1 MAGGKE
7 TPRQKMIGMM
17 YLVLTALLAMNVS
30 KDILNA
36 FVTINESL
44 VKTNSTFD
52 KKNNVTTNAFEL
64 AMLNDERKTKPF
76 ATAATSIRSKAKDID
91 KFITELKSELLQHVD
106 KLPKETADTIQLAR
120 FGSKDNYDVPTHFL
134 IGEDPEKATGK
145 AVELKEKINNFRQDI
160 LGLIKKSVNKPGAA
174 ATFEQGLGLKTERVY
189 SLFEEMEV
197 SWENNLFYHVPLAA
211 VIAHLSRIQNEV
223 KNAEGDAINLLYN
236 EISAA
241 DFKFDTLAAKVVAPT
256 SYVLTGNE
264 YTADLFVAAFSTTQ
278 DPQIWLGEVDSVTNK
293 IKGTVDSTS
302 VKVFRGIGTYTIK
315 TGGEGLQKY
324 TGLIRVK
331 SPDNSYKSYP
341 FRSQYM
347 VARPAA
353 SVSPDKMNVFYIGV
367 DNPVTITAA
376 GVAPSDLS
384 PSLQGGTLSKS
395 SGPGQYIVRVSG
407 GTLAT
412 VNVGAKINGNNQN
425 MGSFKFRVKRVP
437 DPVAFFAG
445 KKGDDKISKGELN
458 SAQGVMAKLEN
469 FDFDLK
475 FDIKSFD
482 ITMNINGGIATASSN
497 SNRITP
503 EQATML
509 KNAKTG
515 TRVFFENVRA
525 LGPDGTVRKIPGV
538 NLKVGQ

>member
-44 VKTNSTFD
+44 VKTNANFD
-52 KKNNVTTNAFEL
+52 AKNDVTSNAFEIAL
-64 AMLNDERKTKPF
+64 LNDERKTKQF
-76 ATAATSIRSKAKDID
+76 YNAAKSIRSKAKDID
-91 KFITELKSELLQHVD
+91 KFIIELKSELFQHVD
-106 KLPKETADTIQLAR
+106 KLEKATADTIQLAR
-120 FGSKDNYDVPTHFL
+120 FGSKDNYDAPTHYL
-134 IGEDPEKATGK
+134 IGDDPEKATGK
-145 AVELKEKINNFRQDI
+145 AVELKEKITNFRKDI
-160 LGLIKKSVNKPGAA
+160 LGLIKASVKKPGAA
-174 ATFEQGLGLKTERVY
+174 ASFEQGLGLKTDRVY

-223 KNAEGDAINLLYN
+223 KNCEGDAINMLYS
-236 EISAA
+236 EISAS

-264 YTADLFVAAFSTTQ
+264 YTADIFVAAFSTTQ
-278 DPQIWLGEVDSVTNK
+278 NPQIWLGEVDSVTNK
-293 IKGTVDSTS
+293 IKGPVDSNT
-302 VKVFRGIGTYTIK
+302 VKVSRGIGTYTIK

-324 TGLIRVK
+324 SGLIRVK

-341 FRSQYM
+341 FTSSYM

-384 PSLQGGTLSKS
+384 PSITGGSLTKA
-395 SGPGQYIVRVSG
+395 SGPGQYVVRVSG

-412 VNVGAKINGNNQN
+412 VNVGAKISGNNQN

-437 DPVAFFAG
+437 DPVAYFAG
-445 KKGDDKISKGELN
+445 KKGDDKIGKGELLVT
-458 SAQGVMAKLEN
+458 QGVMAKLEN

-482 ITMNINGGIATASSN
+482 ITMSAGGGIATASSN
-497 SNRITP
+497 SNRITS
-503 EQATML
+503 EQANLL

-515 TRVFFENVRA
+515 TRVFIENVRA
-525 LGPDGTVRKIPGV
+525 MGPDGVMRKIPGV

>member
-44 VKTNSTFD
+44 VKTNANFD
-52 KKNNVTTNAFEL
+52 AKNNITTNAFSL

-76 ATAATSIRSKAKDID
+76 ATAATAIRTKAKALD
-91 KFITELKSELLQHVD
+91 KFIIELKSELIEHVE
-106 KLPKETADTIQLAR
+106 KVEKITADTIQLAR
-120 FGSKDNYDVPTHFL
+120 VGSKDNYDIPTHFL
-134 IGEDPEKATGK
+134 IGDNPEKATGK
-145 AVELKEKINNFRQDI
+145 AIELKEKIDNFRKDI
-160 LGLIKKSVNKPGAA
+160 LGLIKATVKKPGAA
-174 ATFEQGLGLKTERVY
+174 SNFESGLGLKTERVY

-197 SWENNLFYHVPLAA
+197 SWENDLFYHVPLAA
-211 VIAHLSRIQNEV
+211 VIAHLSRIQNEI
-223 KNAEGDAINLLYN
+223 KNCEGDAINLLFS

-278 DPQIWLGEVDSVTNK
+278 NPQVWLGEVDSITNS
-293 IKGTVDSTS
+293 IKGPIDSTS
-302 VKVFRGIGTYTIK
+302 VEVAKGIGRYLVK

-324 TGLIRVK
+324 SGLIRVK
-331 SPDNSYKSYP
+331 SPDNTYKSYP
-341 FRSQYM
+341 FKSEYM

-376 GVAPSDLS
+376 GVAPSDIS
-384 PSLQGGTLSKS
+384 PSMSGGTLTKS
-395 SGPGQYIVRVSG
+395 SGPGQYVVRVKSG
-407 GTLAT
+407 NEAT
-412 VNVGAKINGNNQN
+412 VNVGAKINGNNQS
-425 MGSFKFRVKRVP
+425 MGAFKFRVKRVP

-445 KKGDDKISKGELN
+445 RKGDDKISRGELKVTP
-458 SAQGVMAKLEN
+458 GVLAKLEN

-475 FDIKSFD
+475 FDVKSFD
-482 ITMNINGGIATASSN
+482 ISMSVGGSIAIASSN
-497 SNRITP
+497 SNRITS
-503 EQATML
+503 EQLTL
-509 KNAKTG
+509 LNNAKPG
-515 TRVFFENVRA
+515 SKVYIENVKA
-525 LGPDGTVRKIPGV
+525 MGPDGTMRKIPGV
-538 NLKVGQ
+538 NLKVN

>member
-44 VKTNSTFD
+44 VKTNANFD
-52 KKNNVTTNAFEL
+52 AKNNITTNAFSL

-76 ATAATSIRSKAKDID
+76 ATAATAIRTKAKALD
-91 KFITELKSELLQHVD
+91 KFIIELKSELFEHVE
-106 KLPKETADTIQLAR
+106 KVEKATADTIQLAR
-120 FGSKDNYDVPTHFL
+120 VGSKDNYDIPTHFL
-134 IGEDPEKATGK
+134 IGDNPEKANGK
-145 AVELKEKINNFRQDI
+145 AIELKEKIDNFRKDV
-160 LGLIKKSVNKPGAA
+160 LGLIKATVKKPGAA
-174 ATFEQGLGLKTERVY
+174 ANFESGLGLKTERVY

-197 SWENNLFYHVPLAA
+197 SWENDLFYHVPLAA
-211 VIAHLSRIQNEV
+211 VIAHLSRIQNEI
-223 KNAEGDAINLLYN
+223 KNCEGDAINLLFS

-264 YTADLFVAAFSTTQ
+264 YTANLFVAAFSTTQ
-278 DPQIWLGEVDSVTNK
+278 NPQVWLGEVDSVTNS
-293 IKGTVDSTS
+293 IKGPIDSTS
-302 VKVFRGIGTYTIK
+302 VEVTKGIGRYIVK
-315 TGGEGLQKY
+315 AGAEGLQKY
-324 TGLIRVK
+324 SGLIRVK
-331 SPDNSYKSYP
+331 SPDNTYKSYP
-341 FRSQYM
+341 FKSEYM

-384 PSLQGGTLSKS
+384 PTMSGGSLTKA
-395 SGPGQYIVRVSG
+395 SGAGQYIVRVKG
-407 GTLAT
+407 GNEAT
-412 VNVGAKINGNNQN
+412 VSVGAKINGNNQN

-445 KKGDDKISKGELN
+445 RKGDDKISRAELKVTP
-458 SAQGVMAKLEN
+458 GVLAKLEN

-475 FDIKSFD
+475 FDVKSFD
-482 ITMNINGGIATASSN
+482 ISMSVGGSIAIASSS

-503 EQATML
+503 EQL
-509 KNAKTG
+509 NLLNNAKPG
-515 TRVFFENVRA
+515 SKVYIENVKA
-525 LGPDGTVRKIPGV
+525 MGPDGTMRKIPGV
-538 NLKVGQ
+538 NLKVN

>member
-1 MAGGKE
+1 
-7 TPRQKMIGMM
+7 MIGMM

-44 VKTNSTFD
+44 VKTNSNFD
-52 KKNNVTTNAFEL
+52 AKNDVTSNAFEL
-64 AMLNDERKTKPF
+64 AMLNDERKTKQF
-76 ATAATSIRSKAKDID
+76 YTAAKSIRLKAKDID
-91 KFITELKSELLQHVD
+91 KFITELKSELFQHVE
-106 KLPKETADTIQLAR
+106 KLEKQVADTIKLAR
-120 FGSKDNYDVPTHFL
+120 FGSKDNYDIPTHFL
-134 IGEDPEKATGK
+134 IGDDPEKATGK
-145 AVELKEKINNFRQDI
+145 AIELKDKITNFRKDI
-160 LGLIKKSVNKPGAA
+160 LGLVKASVKKPGAA
-174 ATFEQGLGLKTERVY
+174 AEFEKGLGLKTERVY

-223 KNAEGDAINLLYN
+223 KNCEGDAINLLYN
-236 EISAA
+236 EISAS

-278 DPQIWLGEVDSVTNK
+278 NPQIWLGEVDSLTNK
-293 IKGTVDSTS
+293 IKGPIDSTS
-302 VKVFRGIGTYTIK
+302 VKVARGIGTYTIK

-331 SPDNSYKSYP
+331 SPDNTYKSYP

-395 SGPGQYIVRVSG
+395 SGPGQYVVRVSG
-407 GTLAT
+407 GTQAT

-437 DPVAFFAG
+437 DPVAYFAG
-445 KKGDDKISKGELN
+445 KKGDDKISKGELTVT
-458 SAQGVMAKLEN
+458 QGVMAKLEN

-482 ITMNINGGIATASSN
+482 ITMSVNGGIASLSSN
-497 SNRITP
+497 SNRITA
-503 EQATML
+503 EQATLL

-515 TRVFFENVRA
+515 SRVFIENVRA
-525 LGPDGTVRKIPGV
+525 MGPDGVMRKIPGV

>member
-44 VKTNSTFD
+44 VKTNANFD
-52 KKNNVTTNAFEL
+52 AKNDVTSNAFEIAL
-64 AMLNDERKTKPF
+64 LNDERKTKQF
-76 ATAATSIRSKAKDID
+76 YNAAKSIRSKAKDID
-91 KFITELKSELLQHVD
+91 KFIIELKSELFQHVD
-106 KLPKETADTIQLAR
+106 KLEKATADTIQLAR
-120 FGSKDNYDVPTHFL
+120 FGSKDNYDAPTHYL
-134 IGEDPEKATGK
+134 IGDNPEKATGK
-145 AVELKEKINNFRQDI
+145 AVELKEKITNFRKDI
-160 LGLIKKSVNKPGAA
+160 LGLIKASVKKPGAA
-174 ATFEQGLGLKTERVY
+174 ASFEQGLGLKTDRVY

-223 KNAEGDAINLLYN
+223 KNCEGDAINMLYS
-236 EISAA
+236 EISAS

-264 YTADLFVAAFSTTQ
+264 YTADIFVAAFSTTQ
-278 DPQIWLGEVDSVTNK
+278 NPQIWLGEVDSVTNK
-293 IKGTVDSTS
+293 IKGPVDSST
-302 VKVFRGIGTYTIK
+302 VKVSRGIGTYTIK

-324 TGLIRVK
+324 SGLIRVK

-341 FRSQYM
+341 FTSSYM

-384 PSLQGGTLSKS
+384 PSITGGSLTKA
-395 SGPGQYIVRVSG
+395 SGPGQYVVRVSG

-412 VNVGAKINGNNQN
+412 VNVGAKISGNNQN

-437 DPVAFFAG
+437 DPVAYFAG
-445 KKGDDKISKGELN
+445 KKGDDKIGKGELLVT
-458 SAQGVMAKLEN
+458 QGVMAKLEN

-482 ITMNINGGIATASSN
+482 ITMSAGGGIATASSN
-497 SNRITP
+497 SNRITS
-503 EQATML
+503 EQANLL

-515 TRVFFENVRA
+515 TRVFIENVRA
-525 LGPDGTVRKIPGV
+525 MGPDGVMRKIPGV